1 MVCKR
6 EETTADTLLERKPAG
21 CYRPAVMKLH
31 NKILLGLVLGAAAGV
46 AVNLATGG
54 AGWIE
59 KLVRNGTEPI
69 GRMWL
74 AALIMIVI
82 PLILSTLSLG
92 VHGLGSL
99 RRLGRIGLVTLLTF
113 VCLTTLSTALGLTVM
128 NLLEPG
134 RGLDASVKQRLLETY
149 RGAAEGAMGLSG
161 GTFGID
167 LLVKIVPRNPVQA
180 AANGDMLAVIFFS
193 LMVGVALT
201 MLTEEKAEPM
211 VRWLESLGHIT
222 VAIIDLVMKVAPV
235 GVFCLIFS
243 VTARFGYDLL
253 LSLLAYVATVIGCL
267 AAFQFVVYPVILKLV
282 AGRSPREFFRKIE
295 IVMLTAFS
303 TSSSNA
309 TLPTS
314 MRVARENLGLPREI
328 AGFVLPLGAT
338 LNMNGTALFEGATVL
353 FLAQVFGIHLSLGAQ
368 LIVVL
373 MAVITAIGAAGIPGG
388 SIPLMMMVLAMVGV
402 PMEGIAIV
410 LGVDRI
416 LDMCRTTLNVTGDLV
431 TATVVARVEG
441 IRPESTPTTS

>member
-1 MVCKR
+1 
-6 EETTADTLLERKPAG
+6 
-21 CYRPAVMKLH
+21 MKLH
-31 NKILLGLVLGAAAGV
+31 NRILTGLVLGAATGV

-54 AGWIE
+54 AGWVQA
-59 KLVRNGTEPI
+59 LVRNGTEPV

-74 AALIMIVI
+74 SSLIMVVI
-82 PLILSTLSLG
+82 PLIVSTLSLG
-92 VHGLGSL
+92 VAGLGSL
-99 RRLGRIGLVTLLTF
+99 RRVGRIGLVTLLSF
-113 VCLTTLSTALGLTVM
+113 VTLTALSTVLGLTAM
-128 NLLEPG
+128 NVLAPG
-134 RGLDASVKQRLLETY
+134 RGLDDAVKQRLLETY
-149 RGAAEGAMGLSG
+149 RGATEGAMGLSG

-167 LLVKIVPRNPVQA
+167 LLVKIVPRNPIQA

-193 LMVGVALT
+193 LMIGVALT
-201 MLTEEKAEPM
+201 MLPEEKAEPM
-211 VRWLESLGHIT
+211 TRWLDSLGHIT

-253 LSLLAYVATVIGCL
+253 ISLLAYVATVVGCL
-267 AAFQFVVYPVILKLV
+267 ALFQFVAYPIVLKLV

-314 MRVARENLGLPREI
+314 MRVAREELGLPREV

-338 LNMNGTALFEGATVL
+338 LNMNGTSLFEGATVL
-353 FLAQVFGIHLSLGAQ
+353 FLAQVFGVDLSLGAQ
-368 LIVVL
+368 LIVVV

-388 SIPLMMMVLAMVGV
+388 SIPLLMMVLGMVGV

-431 TATVVARVEG
+431 TATVVARIEG
-441 IRPESTPTTS
+441 IRPESSAAAA